1 MKEFILEEQIENVI
15 NKNTK
20 EHLMEVVSSYYNGNY
35 RATIVV
41 LYTTVIYDLLQKLV
55 VLKEIYN
62 DKGAEKILDDINNQ
76 QKANPKSPEW
86 EGSLIE
92 RIYKETKMISAVE
105 KEELLYLKNERNY
118 AAHPI
123 INIDE
128 MNGQLELKIIT
139 KETAKDMIRKAFEIV
154 FLKDAI
160 LAKNVIKDFL
170 FDLNE
175 FYARVKTDGL
185 ENFLNSKYFC
195 RMTQERKNSLF
206 KSLWKI
212 VFLIN
217 DNDCNKN
224 RESNYWG
231 LIFLYNEN
239 KNHYKSLIKKDEE
252 FYFNKLELETIE
264 SWSGKSSKDIDFY
277 SIICFKNISRII
289 YFVKFLEYASD
300 LYKILNDHA
309 KNILEQ
315 SINHMFIRD
324 DVVEKALYQTVD
336 QSGDL
341 FEEQVKIKSKAIFMA
356 EDIEQHFEKIFNM
369 IQNYKKNK
377 TYNNWTDPNHYNVL
391 DAGDLEEIFYQCE
404 QRGCTEQFIKFLID
418 YCIGADTYIQAQQM
432 FEYLKRYQ
440 VYFKE
445 QHYILIL
452 TEMNNNSQ
460 YYNNNE
466 RNTFI
471 KKMEEMYSNNFN
483 GVLIK
488 EKEEKYLYNRL
499 YDVALNEDLNVKRI
513 LQLIEERTEYY
524 SVLSMQ
530 LLISDLENCQNLDC
544 LKNEKVSS
552 YCNIL
557 KVLDNKNDPNYQ
569 EYCLKK
575 FEGYFE

>member
-1 MKEFILEEQIENVI
+1 M
-15 NKNTK
+15 
-20 EHLMEVVSSYYNGNY
+20 
-35 RATIVV
+35 
-41 LYTTVIYDLLQKLV
+41 
-55 VLKEIYN
+55 
-62 DKGAEKILDDINNQ
+62 
-76 QKANPKSPEW
+76 
-86 EGSLIE
+86 
-92 RIYKETKMISAVE
+92 
-105 KEELLYLKNERNY
+105 
-118 AAHPI
+118 
-123 INIDE
+123 
-128 MNGQLELKIIT
+128 
-139 KETAKDMIRKAFEIV
+139 
-154 FLKDAI
+154 
-160 LAKNVIKDFL
+160 
-170 FDLNE
+170 
-175 FYARVKTDGL
+175 
-185 ENFLNSKYFC
+185 
-195 RMTQERKNSLF
+195 
-206 KSLWKI
+206 
-212 VFLIN
+212 
-217 DNDCNKN
+217 
-224 RESNYWG
+224 
-231 LIFLYNEN
+231 
-239 KNHYKSLIKKDEE
+239 IKKDEE

-264 SWSGKSSKDIDFY
+264 SWSCKSSKDIDFY

-391 DAGDLEEIFYQCE
+391 DAGDLEDIFYQCE

-524 SVLSMQ
+524 SVWSMQ

-569 EYCLKK
+569 EYYLKK

>member
-1 MKEFILEEQIENVI
+1 MKEFILEEQIEDVI

-20 EHLMEVVSSYYNGNY
+20 DYLMEVVSSYNNGNY

-76 QKANPKSPEW
+76 QKTNPKSPEW

-105 KEELLYLKNERNY
+105 KEELLYLKSERNY

-139 KETAKDMIRKAFEIV
+139 KETAKDLIRKAFEIV

-160 LAKNVIKDFL
+160 LAKNIIDDFL

-175 FYARVKTDGL
+175 FYERVKTDGL
-185 ENFLNSKYFC
+185 ENFLNNKYFC
-195 RMTQERKNSLF
+195 RMTQERKDSLF

-217 DNDCNKN
+217 DNECNKN

-231 LIFLYNEN
+231 LMFLYNEN
-239 KNHYKSLIKKDEE
+239 KNHYKSLIKKDEDL
-252 FYFNKLELETIE
+252 YFNKLELETIE
-264 SWSGKSSKDIDFY
+264 SWSGKSSKDIDFF
-277 SIICFKNISRII
+277 SIICFKNRSRII
-289 YFVKFLEYASD
+289 YFVKFLEYAFD

-309 KNILEQ
+309 KNILKQ
-315 SINHMFIRD
+315 SINHMYIPD

-336 QSGDL
+336 QSEDL
-341 FEEQVKIKSKAIFMA
+341 FKEQVKIKSNAVFMS
-356 EDIEQHFEKIFNM
+356 EDIEHHFEKIFIM
-369 IQNYKKNK
+369 IQNYEK
-377 TYNNWTDPNHYNVL
+377 TKINWTDPNHYNVL
-391 DAGDLEEIFYQCE
+391 DAEDLEQIFYQCE
-404 QRGCTEQFIKFLID
+404 QRGCTEQFIKFLIN
-418 YCIGADTYIQAQQM
+418 YCIGADTYIQAQQI

-440 VYFKE
+440 EYFKE

-452 TEMNNNSQ
+452 TKMNNNSQ
-460 YYNNNE
+460 YYSNNVKS
-466 RNTFI
+466 TFI
-471 KKMEEMYSNNFN
+471 KKIEEMYSNNFN

-499 YDVALNEDLNVKRI
+499 YDVTSYKDFNVKRI

-524 SVLSMQ
+524 SVWSMK
-530 LLISDLENCQNLDC
+530 LLISGLEYYQNLDC
-544 LKNEKVSS
+544 LKNEKISS

-557 KVLDNKNDPNYQ
+557 KVLDNKNDPNYE
-569 EYCLKK
+569 EYYLKK